1 MTILLKSLAIVQYD
15 PRCVHCF
22 KPIQETNHDPQ
33 ARRIR
38 RRPRARPIGADPPRC
53 GQHRLAL
60 GIGRD
65 NRSAIG
71 LRRID
76 EAVVKCESA
85 ANMIP
90 QFQAL

>member
-22 KPIQETNHDPQ
+22 KPMQETNHDPQ

-38 RRPRARPIGADPPRC
+38 RRHRARPIGAHVSRC
-53 GQHRLAL
+53 NQHRFAV

-65 NRSAIG
+65 NRSVIG
-71 LRRID
+71 LPRID

-85 ANMIP
+85 ANMNP
-90 QFQAL
+90 QFQAV